1 MATIKQTNTTTKK
14 KRKVKIKYVKK
25 CANCGKFAKQ
35 VYMFDFTKSEYD
47 KICEELML
55 NDEYKK
61 LLEMKI
67 KGYTRTKMA
76 LELKVSEPTLDV
88 MIKKLKKKIT
98 KIL

>member
-1 MATIKQTNTTTKK
+1 
-14 KRKVKIKYVKK
+14 
-25 CANCGKFAKQ
+25 
-35 VYMFDFTKSEYD
+35 MFDLTKTEYNR
-47 KICEELML
+47 ICDELML

-76 LELKVSEPTLDV
+76 FELNVSEATLDI
-88 MIKKLKKKIT
+88 MIKKLKKKII

>member
-1 MATIKQTNTTTKK
+1 
-14 KRKVKIKYVKK
+14 
-25 CANCGKFAKQ
+25 
-35 VYMFDFTKSEYD
+35 MFEFTKSEYE
-47 KICEELML
+47 KICEECML

-76 LELKVSEPTLDV
+76 LELNISEPTLDI
-88 MIKKLKKKIT
+88 MIRKLKKKIK

>member
-1 MATIKQTNTTTKK
+1 
-14 KRKVKIKYVKK
+14 
-25 CANCGKFAKQ
+25 
-35 VYMFDFTKSEYD
+35 MFDLTKTEYE

-61 LLEMKI
+61 LLEMKV

-76 LELKVSEPTLDV
+76 FELKVSEPTLDV
-88 MIKKLKKKIT
+88 MIKKLKKKIR

>member
-1 MATIKQTNTTTKK
+1 
-14 KRKVKIKYVKK
+14 
-25 CANCGKFAKQ
+25 
-35 VYMFDFTKSEYD
+35 MFDLTKSEYE

-76 LELKVSEPTLDV
+76 LELNVSEPTLDV
-88 MIKKLKKKIT
+88 MIKKLKKKIM
-98 KIL
+98 KII

>member
-1 MATIKQTNTTTKK
+1 
-14 KRKVKIKYVKK
+14 
-25 CANCGKFAKQ
+25 
-35 VYMFDFTKSEYD
+35 MFDFTKTEYI

-76 LELKVSEPTLDV
+76 MELGVSEPTLDV
-88 MIKKLKKKIT
+88 MIKKLKKKIM

>member
-1 MATIKQTNTTTKK
+1 MQI
-14 KRKVKIKYVKK
+14 V
-25 CANCGKFAKQ
+25 ANSLKSDF
-35 VYMFDFTKSEYD
+35 MFDFTKSEYE

-76 LELKVSEPTLDV
+76 LELKVSEPTLDI
-88 MIKKLKKKIT
+88 MIKKLKKKIM

>member
-1 MATIKQTNTTTKK
+1 
-14 KRKVKIKYVKK
+14 
-25 CANCGKFAKQ
+25 
-35 VYMFDFTKSEYD
+35 MFDFTKTEYI

-61 LLEMKI
+61 LIEMKI

-76 LELKVSEPTLDV
+76 MELGVSEPTLDV
-88 MIKKLKKKIT
+88 MIKKLKKKIM

>member
-1 MATIKQTNTTTKK
+1 
-14 KRKVKIKYVKK
+14 
-25 CANCGKFAKQ
+25 
-35 VYMFDFTKSEYD
+35 MFDFTRSEYD
-47 KICEELML
+47 KICDELML
-55 NDEYKK
+55 NEEYKK

-88 MIKKLKKKIT
+88 MIKKLKKKIR